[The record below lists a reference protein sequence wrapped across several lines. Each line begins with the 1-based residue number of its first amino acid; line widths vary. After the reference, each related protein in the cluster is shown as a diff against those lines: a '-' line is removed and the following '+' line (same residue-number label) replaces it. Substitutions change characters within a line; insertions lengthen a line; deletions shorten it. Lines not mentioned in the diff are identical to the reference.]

1 MDVSSMIV
9 DVKTRSL
16 TWVGLVAQAWTK
28 FFCEKHFAKEASKRS
43 LTHVKKVKLAVFC
56 VK

>member
-1 MDVSSMIV
+1 MDWI
-9 DVKTRSL
+9 
-16 TWVGLVAQAWTK
+16 GLVAQAWTK

-56 VK
+56 VP